1 MPHRVVIENQHIQT
15 YLSRCGAVVA
25 KHGSNSILG
34 LFFQCCKVAK
44 CVLKLHTHFS
54 SHVYYTVQSHTQ
66 VRVCRKAY
74 INSRRRRDYCPLIA
88 RDRADVKGPRLR
100 RDYEADRH
108 ILAKN
113 PGSAQSNKRTKKSTN
128 SAHSGAVSVF
138 YRFDYDY
145 FRRKV

>member
-74 INSRRRRDYCPLIA
+74 INSRRRRDYCHLIA
-88 RDRADVKGPRLR
+88 CDRADVKGPRLR

-108 ILAKN
+108 ILAKKSRLSTEQQAHEKIDN
-113 PGSAQSNKRTKKSTN
+113 FSAFGRSF
-128 SAHSGAVSVF
+128 GVLPL
-138 YRFDYDY
+138 
-145 FRRKV
+145 